1 MTREQYRAAGWGLF
15 CSGGLAVAI
24 FVGSR
29 NLRNVDAALV
39 GYTFACLFATFAIAY
54 RYSIWLHRPPTRMYW
69 RRGWQAF
76 LRPGHLRANV
86 THLAARFLWLFLL
99 NEHILKRSKS
109 RGFAHLLIMWG
120 CVLAAAITFPL
131 VFGWVN
137 FETVPGD
144 LTRYRTFA
152 FGLPLFDFAHDSI
165 IGLLIF
171 HGLVWSALLVIP
183 GVLWAFNRRIRD
195 HDAAALQ
202 NFQEDFL
209 PLFLLF
215 AVSATG
221 LMLTVSYTWMKGYG
235 YEFLAIVH
243 AVTVIFT
250 LLWLPFGKF
259 FHIFQRPAQLAVKF
273 YRDVGA
279 EEEPARCARC
289 NEPYATPTHIADLIQ
304 VEAELGYRYAMSNA
318 ACGHYQRIC
327 PACRRKMLALA
338 QHAAWEPEPR
348 EGNTNGN

>member
-1 MTREQYRAAGWGLF
+1 MTREQYRAVGWGLLW
-15 CSGGLAVAI
+15 SGLLAVAI

-39 GYTFACLFATFAIAY
+39 GYTFACLFSAFAIAY
-54 RYSIWLHRPPTRMYW
+54 RYSIWLQRPPTRLYW

-76 LRPGHLRANV
+76 LRRGRLWANV
-86 THLAARFLWLFLL
+86 KHLAGRAVRLFAL
-99 NEHILKRSKS
+99 NEHILRRSKR
-109 RGFAHLLIMWG
+109 RGLAHLLIMWG
-120 CVLAAAITFPL
+120 CILAAAVTFPL
-131 VFGWVN
+131 VFGWVY

-144 LTRYRTFA
+144 LTRYRTFV
-152 FGLPLFDFAHDSI
+152 FGFPLFDFAHDSLV
-165 IGLLIF
+165 GNLIF

-202 NFQEDFL
+202 DFQEDFL

-215 AVSATG
+215 AVSVTG
-221 LMLTVSYTWMKGYG
+221 LLLTVSYTWMKGYG
-235 YEFLAIVH
+235 YEFLAILH
-243 AVTVIFT
+243 AITVIFT

-259 FHIFQRPAQLAVKF
+259 FHIFQRPAQLGVKF

-279 EEEPARCARC
+279 EELPVRCARC
-289 NEPYATPTHIADLIQ
+289 NEPYATPIHVQDLIQ
-304 VEAELGYRYAMSNA
+304 VEAELGYDYRIPNEE
-318 ACGHYQRIC
+318 HYQHVC

-338 QHAAWEPEPR
+338 QHAVWHPDPSEV
-348 EGNTNGN
+348 GTNGN